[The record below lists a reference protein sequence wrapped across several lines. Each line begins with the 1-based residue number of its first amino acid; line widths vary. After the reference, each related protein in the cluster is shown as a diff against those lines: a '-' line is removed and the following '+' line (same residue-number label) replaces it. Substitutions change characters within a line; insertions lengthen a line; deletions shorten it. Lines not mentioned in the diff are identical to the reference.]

1 MVPLEPTDSSKDPPG
16 ITRRSALQGAGV
28 FALIAAMGLTITPPA
43 VASAPTTD
51 QFIALCRAQI
61 GKQYVFG
68 AAGPNTF
75 DCSGLIH
82 WALGQLGITS
92 PRPSGGLIGFTQ
104 AIPLEQGYT
113 TPGALLYYGASG
125 SRRAHIAVSLG
136 NNRVI
141 EAANEALDVTEG
153 RARGRPWTHAGTIAQ
168 LATTPA
174 PAPEPVPEIQED
186 QMVVILNKSNN
197 AAIVVSGGKAA
208 PIIGWDMY
216 VTLAQTLPSVGVTNE
231 QFNAFTTAFA

>member
-1 MVPLEPTDSSKDPPG
+1 MTPIRPSSEPKDPPG

-28 FALIAAMGLTITPPA
+28 LTLIAAMGLSITPPA
-43 VASAPTTD
+43 AAAAATTD
-51 QFIALCRAQI
+51 QFIDLCRAQI

-82 WALGQLGITS
+82 WALGQLGISS

-104 AIPLEQGYT
+104 AIPLQQGIT
-113 TPGALLYYGASG
+113 TRGALLYYGTSG
-125 SRRAHIAVSLG
+125 GRRAHIAISLG

-141 EAANEALDVTEG
+141 EAANEDLDVVEG
-153 RARGRPWTHAGTIAQ
+153 RALGRPWTQAGIITQ
-168 LATTPA
+168 LTSPPA
-174 PAPEPVPEIQED
+174 PAPEPVPDVQED
-186 QMVVILNKSNN
+186 AMIVILNKSNN

-208 PIIGWDMY
+208 PVIGWDMY
-216 VTLAQTLPSVGVTNE
+216 VTLTQTLPSVGVTND
-231 QFNAFTTAFA
+231 QFNAFAAAFA